1 MNTNKQ
7 AEIED
12 LFNKVNNKFRKN
24 TQYKLTN
31 DDLDK
36 CRGFIVESKCY

>member
-12 LFNKVNNKFRKN
+12 LFNKVNKRYFKN
-24 TQYKLTN
+24 DKYKIN
-31 DDLDK
+31 DDDLDK
-36 CRGFIVESKCY
+36 VRAYIVSSK